1 KESFKMSNE
10 QELNYNEI
18 IDKIDDIYNIGDEI
32 LNSTNEKEIKTIDAS
47 KALYQLYGISETWAE
62 LLQVS
67 DGIKKLPELKSDKI
81 VKEVSDYADIK
92 YKNSDLSMK
101 YSDEIL
107 RYARR
112 YNKKANDLIKLE
124 ENPAKDG
131 IVFSWDLLSQKLC
144 GWFTK
149 FSEFEMAENIDYIV
163 TWPLAERNTYL
174 DENKKFKFSVE
185 NRGDKSF
192 NGMIEILDENGEII
206 TRSENFTVS
215 AGQEGEIIAYKDLR
229 MSTPEKRLTI
239 NLIENGKI
247 VKQETGVIHNRDIA
261 KMTMLPVDDGVE
273 NLKKVDILVENLFDV
288 PQTVNLEMKSND
300 ISFAGGKQKITLDGK
315 EKKTISVPISSV
327 LRSSYNH
334 YVVDMKLK
342 NENGNVIA
350 HNNQP
355 LSFTLIT
362 KTATPIDVKNFDGN
376 IESFSDAYP
385 VYINPPMYSD
395 TKAVWDDKKFKAR
408 AMLKWDENNLY
419 VLVDVYDY
427 KQLQEA
433 TGSDIW
439 NGDSVQ
445 VAIDR
450 KGDKAKSYKDDDY
463 ELGVALSNVG
473 VINYVWNPAREAG
486 VINKQFANI
495 IRNNESNLTR
505 YLMAIPRTSLNPLE
519 FKDNNKVGL
528 NIAVNDAN
536 VLSRDA
542 WYEFSLGLA
551 STKDPSKWSDFT
563 MKALEENVDIKNKNT
578 AELFV
583 IDMKSNN
590 GGTQ

>member
-1 KESFKMSNE
+1 
-10 QELNYNEI
+10 
-18 IDKIDDIYNIGDEI
+18 
-32 LNSTNEKEIKTIDAS
+32 
-47 KALYQLYGISETWAE
+47 
-62 LLQVS
+62 
-67 DGIKKLPELKSDKI
+67 
-81 VKEVSDYADIK
+81 
-92 YKNSDLSMK
+92 
-101 YSDEIL
+101 
-107 RYARR
+107 
-112 YNKKANDLIKLE
+112 
-124 ENPAKDG
+124 
-131 IVFSWDLLSQKLC
+131 
-144 GWFTK
+144 
-149 FSEFEMAENIDYIV
+149 
-163 TWPLAERNTYL
+163 
-174 DENKKFKFSVE
+174 
-185 NRGDKSF
+185 
-192 NGMIEILDENGEII
+192 
-206 TRSENFTVS
+206 
-215 AGQEGEIIAYKDLR
+215 
-229 MSTPEKRLTI
+229 
-239 NLIENGKI
+239 
-247 VKQETGVIHNRDIA
+247 
-261 KMTMLPVDDGVE
+261 
-273 NLKKVDILVENLFDV
+273 
-288 PQTVNLEMKSND
+288 
-300 ISFAGGKQKITLDGK
+300 
-315 EKKTISVPISSV
+315 
-327 LRSSYNH
+327 
-334 YVVDMKLK
+334 KLK